1 MDYLDILF
9 NCLEEEPP
17 PDTPEYRESKNI
29 RGLLLDDI
37 QKAMGPEVAEKAAA
51 IFDGHET
58 LECRRFFRCG
68 LRLGLELLGLLV

>member
-17 PDTPEYRESKNI
+17 SDTPEYRESKNI

-37 QKAMGPEVAEKAAA
+37 QKAMGS
-51 IFDGHET
+51 FD
-58 LECRRFFRCG
+58 
-68 LRLGLELLGLLV
+68 

>member
-37 QKAMGPEVAEKAAA
+37 QKAMGS
-51 IFDGHET
+51 FD
-58 LECRRFFRCG
+58 
-68 LRLGLELLGLLV
+68 